1 MPDLPPPGGDV
12 TPLVDLLVQEIQRQ
26 QGWAAAGAA
35 QQAAAAAAERSAAAG
50 MEQELQQLAA
60 REARLRQESEAA
72 REAEHQRVQA
82 FLAEASRAL
91 AAGRGRDEK
100 QLLDS
105 EARARLSEEC
115 WLREAEVH
123 RLSRLTQDLEA
134 GAESSE
140 RRLQQHALA
149 AEQERAGARAREREL
164 LDQVGSL
171 EADARAAHLAGAR
184 EWGEEA
190 ERRLRQGALECDRE
204 RTVAQARER
213 ELLDQVGALEAR
225 ASAFSVQLEGV
236 RGERDEL
243 VREVAR
249 LRAELDEVAPGGARP
264 LRAQVESLRAE
275 LSTVQAARV
284 LEQQRFQEFL
294 GEARPLDSE
303 VRARLLEECRRSE
316 AENRRLSQL
325 VQDLE
330 ADAESSERRLQQHA
344 VAAEQERAG
353 ARARERELLDQV
365 GSLQASACSASLAG
379 SREENEHR
387 HLEMRLQRGALSASR
402 ERAGAQ
408 AREKELLDQVGA
420 LEARASA
427 CSVQLEGARRER
439 DELVRERAELLRDRT
454 ELLAETQ
461 RLRSENEALSRE
473 AESFGTRHADYCH
486 LQGEVAALR
495 GAQADCDELRQEAAR
510 LRELSLQRQLAE
522 ASAGHAA
529 PAAATAPSAR
539 RNGWPP
545 PAARGAEAL
554 AEADWGAPGARPTWR
569 PCRAEVDLVALGEAA
584 PPAAERQP
592 ELPRPARASDRQI
605 GVLPA
610 GAAWA
615 PACRGGAAAAEELR
629 RRRLAPAAAETPG
642 PRKISVDLLGAR
654 GGGPETWPPVARVP

>member
-204 RTVAQARER
+204 RTVAQ
-213 ELLDQVGALEAR
+213 
-225 ASAFSVQLEGV
+225 
-236 RGERDEL
+236 
-243 VREVAR
+243 
-249 LRAELDEVAPGGARP
+249 
-264 LRAQVESLRAE
+264 
-275 LSTVQAARV
+275 
-284 LEQQRFQEFL
+284 
-294 GEARPLDSE
+294 
-303 VRARLLEECRRSE
+303 
-316 AENRRLSQL
+316 
-325 VQDLE
+325 
-330 ADAESSERRLQQHA
+330 
-344 VAAEQERAG
+344 
-353 ARARERELLDQV
+353 ARERELLDQV